1 MKMYG
6 AAFLYLHFG
15 FEIFRQNNI
24 NAKVADKMLMKF
36 TIAVNFINI
45 LQAAFAPISLK
56 ITNTNSTEKSCTKQ
70 FGYESTLGIQTY
82 FLVYFKINNLA
93 RVWVR

>member
-24 NAKVADKMLMKF
+24 NAKVADKMLLKF
-36 TIAVNFINI
+36 TTAVNFTNI

-56 ITNTNSTEKSCTKQ
+56 KHKLYREKLHKTIWLRVNFRDPNKTIFWYIS
-70 FGYESTLGIQTY
+70 
-82 FLVYFKINNLA
+82 NLII
-93 RVWVR
+93 W